1 METARRLFMLGYDGM
16 NYQLLKR
23 FLAEGSLPAFQSL
36 LDRGSLNR
44 LLCAIPAWTPT
55 NWSTLVTGTSAG
67 GHRTASWNIRD
78 STDPDAPTI
87 PCWKHD
93 AYGGAETIWQVAEE
107 AGLRSLITHF
117 PPGSF
122 DAVPGGF
129 VAGAGLVRTPVSYA
143 GPERYDAN
151 CKGDSDK
158 HTAVLLE
165 PASAAGWSNTGDGG
179 LAARLTFGRDRQDVL
194 YLLARGDGRVLIC
207 SDSDPVAVAA
217 DLQLRQWSE
226 PVICQVGP
234 DRREAAMRFRLMEA
248 VDGRLDLWRSAV
260 TLLHGH
266 AQPAELEAEL
276 LQHCGPFFEPSHMID
291 EPDDDV
297 LAAWLEQMRIQAE
310 WEIDVARHVQKTRG
324 WELHFCH
331 WHPFDWINHA
341 SINKLDP
348 NGPHYD
354 EARAEW
360 YLSAQRQT
368 YQLGDDILRQ
378 FLELEQEG
386 DLIAVIADHGM
397 APAHRSGFLPA
408 RLQEVGLSVTGTA
421 GGSDLS
427 RSKVYGSHTLWVNLE
442 GREPAGIVPADQY
455 ELVQEQLIDALLD
468 WRDPLTGNRVVA
480 FALKIQDAQIVGHWG
495 FNCGDV
501 VYAMNR
507 GFGWTRP
514 AEGGTVGSAR
524 DGEHASQIPTSEA
537 PEATNLGCCLIAG
550 PGVKVGYER
559 DWERWGLMRMVD
571 MAPTFAA
578 ALGLRAPRHNTGAV
592 LGDLLE

>member
-67 GHRTASWNIRD
+67 GHRTANWNIRD
-78 STDPDAPTI
+78 STDPDAATI
-87 PCWKHD
+87 PCWKHS
-93 AYGGAETIWQVAEE
+93 AYGGAETIWEVAEE

-129 VAGAGLVRTPVSYA
+129 VAGAGLAGAPASYA
-143 GPERYDAN
+143 GSERYDVNREGA
-151 CKGDSDK
+151 SDT

-165 PASAAGWSNTGDGG
+165 PATAAGWSNTGDGDEG
-179 LAARLTFGRDRQDVL
+179 ACLTIGKDKQDAI
-194 YLLARGDGRVLIC
+194 YLLKRGDGRVLIC
-207 SDSDPVAVAA
+207 SDSDPAAMAA
-217 DLQLRQWSE
+217 DLQLRQWSD

-234 DRREAAMRFRLMEA
+234 DRQEAAMRFRLMEA

-260 TLLHGH
+260 TFLRGH
-266 AQPAELEAEL
+266 AQPAELGEEL
-276 LQHCGPFFEPSHMID
+276 LQHCGPFFEPSPMID

-297 LAAWLEQMRIQAE
+297 LMAWLEQMRIQAE
-310 WEIDVARHVQKTRG
+310 WEIDVARHVQRTRG

-348 NGPHYD
+348 NGPNYD
-354 EARAEW
+354 QSHAEW

-386 DLIAVIADHGM
+386 DLIVVVADHGM
-397 APAHRSGFLPA
+397 APAHRSGFLPE
-408 RLQEVGLSVTGTA
+408 RLKEVGLSVA
-421 GGSDLS
+421 GEGGGGVELS
-427 RSKVYGSHTLWVNLE
+427 RS
-442 GREPAGIVPADQY
+442 
-455 ELVQEQLIDALLD
+455 
-468 WRDPLTGNRVVA
+468 
-480 FALKIQDAQIVGHWG
+480 VGHWG
-495 FNCGDV
+495 YNCGDV

-507 GFGWTRP
+507 GFGWSLP
-514 AEGGTVGSAR
+514 AEGGAVGSAR

-537 PEATNLGCCLIAG
+537 PEATNLGCCLMAG
-550 PGVKVGYER
+550 PGVKAGYER
-559 DWERWGLMRMVD
+559 DWQRWGLMRMVD
-571 MAPTFAA
+571 MAPTLAA
-578 ALGLRAPRHNTGAV
+578 TLGIRAPRHNTGAV
-592 LGDLLE
+592 LGDLFE